1 MNDTEKTG
9 TGTTKRVADQTRTT
23 KRDADQARAIRQWA
37 QDNGHSV
44 TSARGA
50 LDSEVDAGSDY
61 DALSDWAENEM
72 TLPIKSTTAKRGR
85 EAAAAGRALLDRV
98 GGRPSLDPD
107 AEPGTES
114 PVRQVRLPQSLDAR
128 IDAIAAQQGR
138 SRSAVLRDAAA
149 EYADAHSANA

>member
-1 MNDTEKTG
+1 MNDTDKTG
-9 TGTTKRVADQTRTT
+9 TGTTKRDADQT
-23 KRDADQARAIRQWA
+23 RAIRQWA
-37 QDNGHSV
+37 QDNGYSV

-72 TLPIKSTTAKRGR
+72 TLPTKSTTAKRGR

-114 PVRQVRLPQSLDAR
+114 PVRQVRLPKPLDAR
-128 IDAIAAQQGR
+128 INAIAEQQGR
-138 SRSAVLRDAAA
+138 SRSAVLRDAVA